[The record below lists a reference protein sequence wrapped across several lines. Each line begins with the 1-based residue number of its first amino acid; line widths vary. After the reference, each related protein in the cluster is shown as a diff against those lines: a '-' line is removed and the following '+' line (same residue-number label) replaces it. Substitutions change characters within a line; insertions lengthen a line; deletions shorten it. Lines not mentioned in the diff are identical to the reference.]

1 MTTVPTER
9 IRQIEARHAELTR
22 EMSSENLPADRFVA
36 LSKEYAELNP
46 VADAARGVRT
56 MREEIENL
64 EAMVNGGES
73 DREMV
78 ALARE
83 ELETLREEL
92 PGAEKRLAVLLL
104 PKDVADARAAILEIR
119 AGTGGEEAA
128 LFAGRS

>member
-56 MREEIENL
+56 IREEIENREPL
-64 EAMVNGGES
+64 VNGGES
-73 DREMV
+73 CREMV
-78 ALARE
+78 AMARE
-83 ELETLREEL
+83 ELETRREEL
-92 PGAEKRLAVLLL
+92 PAAEKPRAVMVL
-104 PKDVADARAAILEIR
+104 PKDVA
-119 AGTGGEEAA
+119 T
-128 LFAGRS
+128 